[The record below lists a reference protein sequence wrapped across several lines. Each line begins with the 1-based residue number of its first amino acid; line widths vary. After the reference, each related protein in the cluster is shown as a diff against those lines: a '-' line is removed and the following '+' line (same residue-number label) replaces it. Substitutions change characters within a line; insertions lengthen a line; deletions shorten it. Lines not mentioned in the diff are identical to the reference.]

1 MDSYQGKR
9 SSTVK
14 RSIIETFKYVGFE
27 GPIIMSRPDQA
38 FVILEEYDHHKSS
51 EPKRVAL
58 GRLIGTSAR
67 GIVQNYD
74 LKKRSYISTTSMDS
88 ELALITANMALA
100 GPGKLMYD
108 PFMGTGSFPIACA
121 HFGTTVL
128 GSDIDGRSIRG
139 SPKRNVVT
147 NFVQYGSL
155 NRYLDG
161 FVSDL
166 TNSPLRGCLGGIG
179 GRNSRWLDGIV
190 CDPPYGVREGLKV
203 LGSLRED
210 LQKEVRL
217 ADGTPA
223 HL

>member
-1 MDSYQGKR
+1 MTS
-9 SSTVK
+9 
-14 RSIIETFKYVGFE
+14 
-27 GPIIMSRPDQA
+27 PDQTY
-38 FVILEEYDHHKSS
+38 FILEEYRFQIPG

-58 GRLIGTSAR
+58 GRLLGTSAR
-67 GIVQNYD
+67 SLAATYD

-100 GPGKLMYD
+100 APGKLMYD

-139 SPKRNVVT
+139 TKKKNVVS

-166 TNSPLRGCLGGIG
+166 TNSPLRGSLGGIG
-179 GRNSRWLDGIV
+179 GRKGRWLDGIV

-203 LGSLRED
+203 LGTLRDD
-210 LQKEVRL
+210 LKREIRL
-217 ADGTPA
+217 HDGTLA